1 MKKQQGFT
9 LIELMIVVAI
19 IAILAAIA
27 IPAYQNYVA
36 KSQVTTALA
45 DITGAKTGIEETLNR
60 GVAPS
65 LDPTNAGFVGVQ
77 TPTPRCTTVALATFS
92 ATSAEGSITCTIGN
106 SSPKVNTKKVILT
119 RDANGAWKCTSDA
132 DAKYLP
138 QGCTAA

>member
-27 IPAYQNYVA
+27 LPAYQNYVA
-36 KSQVTTALA
+36 KSQVTSALA
-45 DITGAKTGIEETLNR
+45 DITGAKTGIEEVLNR

-65 LDPTNAGFVGVQ
+65 LSPDEAGYVGVKESS
-77 TPTPRCTTVALATFS
+77 PRCGIALSGFS
-92 ATSAEGSITCTIGN
+92 AESAEGTITCTITG

-119 RDANGAWKCTSDA
+119 RDANGSWTCTSDA
-132 DAKYLP
+132 DEKYRP
-138 QGCTAA
+138 QGCGDAA